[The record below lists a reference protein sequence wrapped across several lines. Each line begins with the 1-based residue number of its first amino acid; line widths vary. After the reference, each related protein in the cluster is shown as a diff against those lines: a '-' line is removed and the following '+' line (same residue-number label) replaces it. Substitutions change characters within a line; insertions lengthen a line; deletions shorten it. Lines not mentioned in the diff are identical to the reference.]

1 MLPTSNNIKKYHT
14 RIRKF
19 TDMGKDTQAH
29 ASTPEDILAAE
40 TTLLPCS
47 ARQKRLSSTY
57 YGVPADVAVL

>member
-1 MLPTSNNIKKYHT
+1 
-14 RIRKF
+14 
-19 TDMGKDTQAH
+19 MGKDTQAH

-47 ARQKRLSSTY
+47 ARQKRLSSTH